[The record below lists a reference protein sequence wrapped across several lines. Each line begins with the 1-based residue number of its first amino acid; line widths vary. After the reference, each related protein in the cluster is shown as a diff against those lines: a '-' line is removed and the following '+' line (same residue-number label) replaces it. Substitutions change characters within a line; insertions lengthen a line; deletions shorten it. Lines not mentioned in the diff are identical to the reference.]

1 MPKNN
6 HHKSL
11 WQGLPLAAIALL
23 LTVLGSETGLV
34 DKIWGGMSTRSPQQR
49 NRMNA
54 IALAFQPRVPTKN
67 PVSSSPVA
75 QTTEPVTREVLAK
88 GKPAGEPCQVL
99 ELVRYTID
107 PEIILPAHTH
117 PGMQISKIVSGEITY
132 FVVKGEVEI
141 TQTDGS
147 VKILKSGEQIK
158 LHSGDS
164 VVEPGGVVHF
174 GQNHG
179 SEPVVL
185 LSSSLFPCDAPFS
198 EVVE

>member
-1 MPKNN
+1 MSKNN

-23 LTVLGSETGLV
+23 LTVLGSETGFF
-34 DKIWGGMSTRSPQQR
+34 DKISVGMPTGESQQR
-49 NRMNA
+49 DRVSA
-54 IALAFQPRVPTKN
+54 SALAFQPRFPTSHPN
-67 PVSSSPVA
+67 SSSPVA
-75 QTTEPVTREVLAK
+75 HTTEPVTREVLAK

-107 PEIILPAHTH
+107 PEIILPPHTH
-117 PGMQISKIVSGEITY
+117 PGMQISKIASGEITY
-132 FVVKGEVEI
+132 FVVDGEVEI
-141 TQTDGS
+141 TRTDGS
-147 VKILKSGEQIK
+147 VTMLKSGEQIK
-158 LHSGDS
+158 LSSGDS

-174 GQNHG
+174 GENHG